1 MRRFLATVLLGAA
14 LLGGAMSLSG
24 CIVVPPPR
32 PYHQRVWIA
41 GYWAPQ
47 HVWVAG
53 HWGYR

>member
-1 MRRFLATVLLGAA
+1 MRRFLSTVLLGAA
-14 LLGGAMSLSG
+14 LLGGTMSLSG